1 MAPTTPAS
9 DIELEEQAL
18 MPDNKD
24 VKKSGSLHQVLV
36 QPAASTTKA
45 APPRAFVW
53 PPRKSAAAAAW
64 EPVAAFLL
72 SPRFAVS
79 LQVLLGILFLSLFT
93 FCA

>member
-1 MAPTTPAS
+1 
-9 DIELEEQAL
+9 

-24 VKKSGSLHQVLV
+24 VQQSGSLQQVRV

-45 APPRAFVW
+45 AAPFVS

-64 EPVAAFLL
+64 EHVAAFLL

-79 LQVLLGILFLSLFT
+79 LQMLIGILFLSLFS